1 MYYSVPRRTAGAG
14 KASEKKLMKEKV
26 LRFYMS
32 YILPAIIV
40 VVYLKGYYDT
50 FKPKGTG
57 YLVGWMIFACVLL
70 LAIFGIANYKKKDA

>member
-1 MYYSVPRRTAGAG
+1 
-14 KASEKKLMKEKV
+14 
-26 LRFYMS
+26 MS

-50 FKPKGTG
+50 FKLKGTG
-57 YLVGWMIFACVLL
+57 YLVGWMIFAWVLL

>member
-1 MYYSVPRRTAGAG
+1 
-14 KASEKKLMKEKV
+14 
-26 LRFYMS
+26 MS

-57 YLVGWMIFACVLL
+57 YLVGRMIFACVLL
-70 LAIFGIANYKKKDA
+70 LQYSELLIIRRKMRNL

>member
-1 MYYSVPRRTAGAG
+1 
-14 KASEKKLMKEKV
+14 
-26 LRFYMS
+26 MS
-32 YILPAIIV
+32 YIHPAIIV

-50 FKPKGTG
+50 FKPRGTG

>member
-1 MYYSVPRRTAGAG
+1 MNQI
-14 KASEKKLMKEKV
+14 KV
-26 LRFYMS
+26 ELLDNKNDDLF
-32 YILPAIIV
+32 V
-40 VVYLKGYYDT
+40 VNAARVSFNKWHDT

>member
-1 MYYSVPRRTAGAG
+1 MVKILY
-14 KASEKKLMKEKV
+14 E
-26 LRFYMS
+26 F
-32 YILPAIIV
+32 ILPAIIV

-50 FKPKGTG
+50 FKPRGTG